1 MARKSARAAAV
12 QMVFENMLGGDGG
25 EETLRGLI
33 EFAPEENDQEYID
46 DILAG
51 VEQNAEML
59 DAAIEKC
66 LKGWT
71 LDRIARVDLAV
82 LRVAAWE
89 LCHAKETPDAVVI
102 NEAVALAQ
110 KFDSPTAG
118 KFVNGVLSTLLSQRD
133 AGEKQPGE
141 NA

>member
-25 EETLRGLI
+25 EDTLRGLI
-33 EFAPEENDQEYID
+33 EFAPEENDQQYID
-46 DILAG
+46 AVLGG
-51 VEQNAEML
+51 VEKNAEAL
-59 DAAIEKC
+59 DASIEKC

-71 LDRIARVDLAV
+71 LDRIAKVDLAV

-89 LCHAKETPDAVVI
+89 LCYAKETPDAVVI

-118 KFVNGVLSTLLSQRD
+118 KFVNGVLSTLLAARN
-133 AGEKQPGE
+133 AETKQPE
-141 NA
+141 ANA

>member
-25 EETLRGLI
+25 EE
-33 EFAPEENDQEYID
+33 EDDQQYID
-46 DILAG
+46 GILNG
-51 VEQNAEML
+51 VETNAEAL
-59 DAAIEKC
+59 DASIEKC

-71 LDRIARVDLAV
+71 LDRIAKVDLAV

-89 LCHAKETPDAVVI
+89 LCYAKETPDAVVI

-118 KFVNGVLSTLLSQRD
+118 KFVNGVLSTLLAERN
-133 AGEKQPGE
+133 AKQPE
-141 NA
+141 ADA

>member
-33 EFAPEENDQEYID
+33 EFTPEADDQEYID
-46 DILAG
+46 SLLAG
-51 VEQNAEML
+51 VEGHAEEL

-71 LDRIARVDLAV
+71 LDRIAKVDLAV

-89 LCHAKETPDAVVI
+89 LCHDRQTPDAVVI

-110 KFDSPTAG
+110 RFDSPTAA

-133 AGEKQPGE
+133 AGE

>member
-33 EFAPEENDQEYID
+33 EFAPEGDDQAFID
-46 DILAG
+46 GILAG
-51 VEQNAEML
+51 VEAHGDEL
-59 DAAIEKC
+59 DQAIEKN

-71 LDRIARVDLAV
+71 LDRISRVDQAV
-82 LRVAAWE
+82 LRVAIYEMRYA
-89 LCHAKETPDAVVI
+89 HETPDAVVI

-110 KFDSPTAG
+110 RFDTPQAG
-118 KFVNGVLSTLLSQRD
+118 KFVNGVLSAVL
-133 AGEKQPGE
+133 AEK
-141 NA
+141 NAQEAMA

>member
-33 EFAPEENDQEYID
+33 EFTPEEDDQQYID
-46 DILAG
+46 ALLGG
-51 VEQNAEML
+51 VEENAAAL
-59 DAAIEKC
+59 DARIEKC

-71 LDRIARVDLAV
+71 LDRIAKVDLAV
-82 LRVAAWE
+82 LRVAAYE
-89 LCHAKETPDAVVI
+89 LCCARETPDAVVI

-110 KFDSPTAG
+110 RYDSPTAA
-118 KFVNGVLSTLLSQRD
+118 KFVNGVLSTLLADRD
-133 AGEKQPGE
+133 SAGE

>member
-25 EETLRGLI
+25 QETLQGLI
-33 EFAPEENDQEYID
+33 EFTPEDDDQEYID
-46 DILAG
+46 GLLSG
-51 VEQNAEML
+51 VQAHADEL

-71 LDRIARVDLAV
+71 LDRIARVDRAV
-82 LRVAAWE
+82 LRVATYE
-89 LCHAKETPDAVVI
+89 LCHDRKTPDAVVI

-110 KFDSPTAG
+110 RFDSPQAG
-118 KFVNGVLSTLLSQRD
+118 KFVNGVLSTLLAERD
-133 AGEKQPGE
+133 AGKED
-141 NA
+141 A

>member
-1 MARKSARAAAV
+1 MSRKSARTAAV

-33 EFAPEENDQEYID
+33 EFTPEEDDQQYID
-46 DILAG
+46 ALLGG
-51 VEQNAEML
+51 VEENAAAL
-59 DAAIEKC
+59 DARIEKC

-71 LDRIARVDLAV
+71 LDRIAKVDLAV
-82 LRVAAWE
+82 LRVAAYE
-89 LCHAKETPDAVVI
+89 LCCARETPDAVVI

-110 KFDSPTAG
+110 RYDSPTAA
-118 KFVNGVLSTLLSQRD
+118 KFVNGVLSTLLADRD
-133 AGEKQPGE
+133 SAGE

>member
-12 QMVFENMLGGDGG
+12 QMVYEQMLGGEGG

-33 EFAPEENDQEYID
+33 EFTPEEDDQKYID
-46 DILAG
+46 SLLEG
-51 VEQNAEML
+51 VSAHAEEL
-59 DAAIEKC
+59 DAQIEKC

-71 LDRIARVDLAV
+71 LDRIAKVDRAV
-82 LRVAAWE
+82 LRVAAFE
-89 LCHAKETPDAVVI
+89 LCHDRQTPDAVVI

-110 KFDSPTAG
+110 RFDSPTAA
-118 KFVNGVLSTLLSQRD
+118 KFVNGVLSTLLTQRD
-133 AGEKQPGE
+133 QGE

>member
-12 QMVFENMLGGDGG
+12 QMVFENMLGGEGG

-33 EFAPEENDQEYID
+33 EFSPEEGDQQFID
-46 DILAG
+46 GILAG
-51 VEQNAEML
+51 VEENAETL
-59 DAAIEKC
+59 DASIEKC

-71 LDRIARVDLAV
+71 LDRIAKVDLAV

-89 LCHAKETPDAVVI
+89 LYHADDTPDAVII

-110 KFDSPTAG
+110 RFDSPTAA
-118 KFVNGVLSTLLSQRD
+118 KFVNGLLATLLQSRGAEEQ
-133 AGEKQPGE
+133 A
-141 NA
+141 

>member
-12 QMVFENMLGGDGG
+12 QMVYEQMLGGEGG

-33 EFAPEENDQEYID
+33 EFAPEEDDQKYID
-46 DILAG
+46 SLLEG
-51 VEQNAEML
+51 VSAHAEEL
-59 DAAIEKC
+59 DAQIEKC

-71 LDRIARVDLAV
+71 LDRIAKVDRAV
-82 LRVAAWE
+82 LRVAAYE
-89 LCHAKETPDAVVI
+89 LCHDRQTPDAVVI

-110 KFDSPTAG
+110 RFDSPTAA
-118 KFVNGVLSTLLSQRD
+118 KFVNGVLSTLLAARD
-133 AGEKQPGE
+133 QGD

>member
-1 MARKSARAAAV
+1 MSRKSARAAAV

-33 EFAPEENDQEYID
+33 EFVPEED
-46 DILAG
+46 DLDFINALLSG
-51 VEQNAEML
+51 VEAHAEEL
-59 DAAIEKC
+59 DALIEKC

-71 LDRIARVDLAV
+71 LDRIAKVDLAV

-89 LCHAKETPDAVVI
+89 LGYAKETPDAVVI

-118 KFVNGVLSTLLSQRD
+118 KFVNGVLSTLLAERN
-133 AGEKQPGE
+133 AKQPE
-141 NA
+141 ADT

>member
-1 MARKSARAAAV
+1 MSRKSARAAAV

-33 EFAPEENDQEYID
+33 EFVPEEDDLSFID
-46 DILAG
+46 ALLSG
-51 VEQNAEML
+51 VEAHVEEL
-59 DAAIEKC
+59 DALIEKC

-71 LDRIARVDLAV
+71 LDRIAKVDLAV

-89 LCHAKETPDAVVI
+89 LCYAKETPDAVVI

-118 KFVNGVLSTLLSQRD
+118 KFVNGVLSTLLAERN
-133 AGEKQPGE
+133 AKQPE
-141 NA
+141 ADA